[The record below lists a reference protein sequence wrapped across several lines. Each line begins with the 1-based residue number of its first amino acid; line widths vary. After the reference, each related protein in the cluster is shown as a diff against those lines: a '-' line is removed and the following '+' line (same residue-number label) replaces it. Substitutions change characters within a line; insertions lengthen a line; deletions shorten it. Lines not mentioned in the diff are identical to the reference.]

1 MKDPHTNSHPTQG
14 TKSPSDPRANEAK
27 AQPVENDKESASKAL
42 PPDPID
48 LTDRSALISFVQ
60 AEAKRI
66 PDIRQDRVEQIRAAL
81 QSRNYHI
88 SSDLLADKIIQDILL
103 DHPSAQD

>member
-1 MKDPHTNSHPTQG
+1 MKDPHPNSQSSQESS
-14 TKSPSDPRANEAK
+14 SPSDSPSKAAK
-27 AQPVENDKESASKAL
+27 AF

-48 LTDRSALISFVQ
+48 LAERSALISFVQ
-60 AEAKRI
+60 KEAKRI

-103 DHPSAQD
+103 DEPSAQD